1 MNDIELRTANFS
13 VSEKKITGYAVRWMD
28 NSQLLFGEFI
38 ERFDKSAFSD
48 CLKNNPDIRFL
59 WEHDHA
65 SLLGRTSS
73 NTLVVS
79 DDGIGLRFELLLPD
93 TQLGRDA
100 LTMIDRGDI
109 EGVSF
114 GFRAV
119 KDQWDIGQ
127 EPYVRTVL
135 QAELREISLTSIP
148 AYPTSSVE
156 IAKRSLTA
164 AKPPAD
170 SLRDRWL
177 QLSEVE

>member
-1 MNDIELRTANFS
+1 MNNIELRTANFS
-13 VSEKKITGYAVRWMD
+13 INEKKITGYAIRWMD

-38 ERFDKSAFSD
+38 ERFDKRAFEA
-48 CLKNNPDIRFL
+48 CLKNNTDIRFL

-73 NTLVVS
+73 STLTVAE
-79 DDGIGLRFELLLPD
+79 DDTGLRFELLLPD

-114 GFRAV
+114 GFRAL

-135 QAELREISLTSIP
+135 EAELREISLTSIP
-148 AYPTSSVE
+148 AYPTSSVK
-156 IAKRSLTA
+156 IAKRSLNGVT
-164 AKPPAD
+164 PRVAD
-170 SLRDRWL
+170 LRHYWL
-177 QLSEVE
+177 QLSEV